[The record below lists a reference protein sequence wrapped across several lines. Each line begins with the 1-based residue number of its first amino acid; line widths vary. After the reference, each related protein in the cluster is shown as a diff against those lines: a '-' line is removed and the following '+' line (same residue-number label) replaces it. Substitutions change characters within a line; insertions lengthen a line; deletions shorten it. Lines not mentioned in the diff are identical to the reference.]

1 MAPAVREHPEARTKR
16 SKLLINK
23 TLPKALRLRRARA
36 LAYEEA
42 LHRYSNEMMGD
53 EERMLLL
60 DRIRRL
66 KRSLKA
72 S

>member
-1 MAPAVREHPEARTKR
+1 MIKE
-16 SKLLINK
+16 

-42 LHRYSNEMMGD
+42 LHRYTNEMMGD

-60 DRIRRL
+60 DRIWRLRRGL
-66 KRSLKA
+66 GVWA
-72 S
+72 